1 MQRTVPDPQREP
13 GPAPPVGLPV
23 LPELAAH
30 LSAAAGRTAPEPPGG
45 SAPLRAAACGYWER
59 RGLFTPADRVLAA
72 PGAPA
77 LLLALYAAADGAV
90 LLPRPCAQWYAP
102 PARLLGRPVHLTP
115 VPAESGGLP
124 DPFAL
129 LETVRRARMH
139 GDTPRVLV
147 LSVADDPSGTCPP
160 PEQLHEVCEA
170 AAEEG
175 LWVISD
181 ESRRDLLHDPHDTVV
196 LSPAEMLPGEV
207 VVLTDLRDALLPASW
222 PAALARFPGTRRGAV
237 LRDAVLHTLTR
248 LRTPLP
254 GPLVGPVVHA
264 LGEPEAVRE
273 RTAAAARVYGALTR
287 ALHRTLTAAGALCRP
302 PHAGSCLYA
311 DLEPLRQPLA
321 AHGVSG
327 SGALERELAP
337 WAARGGHRFEDDPDA
352 LRVRLGADA
361 LLGADMELRQRVL
374 EAADPLEL
382 PHVRA
387 GLASLGQVLAELAEA
402 PVAPEAP
409 EAAGGSGG
417 GGTDG
422 GGGTGGAGRAG
433 GAGGKPGTGGQAET
447 GRATAADGGGAADRP
462 GGPGGPGRPGR
473 PEGNDQADEAE
484 GAGGAGETGTTGA
497 TGTAGPADRRKG
509 CGGDGRYRW
518 QDGGGPYEG
527 GSDR

>member
-1 MQRTVPDPQREP
+1 MQRTAPDPQREP

-45 SAPLRAAACGYWER
+45 SEPLRAAACGYWER
-59 RGLFTPADRVLAA
+59 RGLFTLADRVLAG

-129 LETVRRARMH
+129 LETVRRARIH

-175 LWVISD
+175 LWIISD
-181 ESRRDLLHDPHDTVV
+181 ESHRDLLHDPHDTVV

-207 VVLTDLRDALLPASW
+207 VVLTDLRAALLPASW
-222 PAALARFPGTRRGAV
+222 PVALARFPGTRRGAV

-254 GPLVGPVVHA
+254 GPLAAPAIHA
-264 LGEPEAVRE
+264 LGEPDAVRE

-287 ALHRTLTAAGALCRP
+287 ALHQTLTGAGALCRP
-302 PHAGSCLYA
+302 PHSGSCLYA

-321 AHGVSG
+321 AHGITG

-337 WAARGGHRFEDDPDA
+337 WAARGGHRFEDEPDS

-361 LLGADMELRQRVL
+361 LLGADMELRQGVL
-374 EAADPLEL
+374 DAADPLEL

-387 GLASLGQVLAELAEA
+387 GLSALGRALAELSGE
-402 PVAPEAP
+402 PRETGV
-409 EAAGGSGG
+409 GGEERPSGP
-417 GGTDG
+417 
-422 GGGTGGAGRAG
+422 GGTGDGTGERNGDRTGNGDEARDGPVESREQAG
-433 GAGGKPGTGGQAET
+433 GEGGRSE
-447 GRATAADGGGAADRP
+447 DGS
-462 GGPGGPGRPGR
+462 
-473 PEGNDQADEAE
+473 
-484 GAGGAGETGTTGA
+484 
-497 TGTAGPADRRKG
+497 
-509 CGGDGRYRW
+509 
-518 QDGGGPYEG
+518 GPYGG